1 MFAPN
6 WRAPWLAPYCE
17 AGQRVQARCAAGVSV
32 AQALNEELRR
42 LPIELSTGG
51 LHFVSQQALP
61 PSEAYEAFVARTG
74 SVPTRDNAHDFFN
87 GLVWLRQP
95 LLKARLNAWHGQ
107 GLEGGGEG
115 RRGALRDALTLLD
128 ENGALLQA
136 PPALAQALV
145 ARDWPRLF
153 IELRPLWQHARLELV
168 GHALLEKLLQ
178 PRKPICAH
186 VLLVESL
193 EAAAAALDV
202 DELAAK
208 PFHPLPVLGVPGW
221 WAGNA
226 EADFYADEH
235 VFRPRRSRLQQT
247 G

>member
-1 MFAPN
+1 MLAPDWN
-6 WRAPWLAPYCE
+6 AAWLAPYRE
-17 AGQRVQARCAAGVSV
+17 PGESLHSRWAAGTPL
-32 AQALNEELRR
+32 AELLNEALQRC
-42 LPIELSTGG
+42 PIELPAGP
-51 LHFVSQQALP
+51 LRFVPQQALP
-61 PSEAYEAFVARTG
+61 PGEAYEAFVARTAC
-74 SVPTRDNAHDFFN
+74 VPTRDNAHDFFN

-95 LLKARLNAWHGQ
+95 QLKARLNAWHGQ
-107 GLEGGGEG
+107 GLAASGDG
-115 RRGALRDALTLLD
+115 RRGALRDALTVLD

-153 IELRPLWQHARLELV
+153 TGLRPLWQQARLELV

-193 EAAAAALDV
+193 DGVAAALDAGA
-202 DELAAK
+202 LAGK

-221 WAGNA
+221 WAANA
-226 EADFYADEH
+226 LPDFYDDVT
-235 VFRPRRSRLQQT
+235 VFRPRRQLQSS
-247 G
+247 